1 MAFELRKKDIPIE
14 VQKALPVVYED
25 IKLDT
30 GYRIDILVDNKVILE
45 LKAVEALN
53 EVHTAQILTY
63 LKLANIKIGLLIN
76 FNVTDL
82 KKGIRRFVL

>member
-1 MAFELRKKDIPIE
+1 M
-14 VQKALPVVYED
+14 PVVYED

-53 EVHTAQILTY
+53 EVHIAQILTY

-76 FNVTDL
+76 FNVPL
-82 KKGIRRFVL
+82 LLSPR